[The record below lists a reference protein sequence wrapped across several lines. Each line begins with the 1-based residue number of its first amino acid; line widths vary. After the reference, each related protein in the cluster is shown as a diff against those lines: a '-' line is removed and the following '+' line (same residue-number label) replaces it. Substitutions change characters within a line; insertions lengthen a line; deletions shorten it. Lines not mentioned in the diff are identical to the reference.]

1 MEDDMADAGD
11 LEIDGGRDILT
22 LPSREKAGF
31 DTDERAVEL
40 ITIGE
45 ADEIRGICCGESEAR
60 AQPQNE

>member
-22 LPSREKAGF
+22 LPSCERAGF

-45 ADEIRGICCGESEAR
+45 ADEIRRICCGECEAR